1 MEYDMQKKRHPV
13 WIAFLWFCFI
23 AVVGIIFYLS
33 FQDGEEA
40 KAFGKRFIQY
50 VAEEKTKGD
59 TIGQEELQSLTYVI
73 RQTGRVAIFFLMGI
87 LGTVSIHVSFRK
99 WNWLIKTGIA
109 AGILTMIAY
118 LTEKLKIYIP
128 SRHYSYEEMIYSIA
142 AAGAGV
148 ILVSAISLM
157 LCTFKRETC

>member
-1 MEYDMQKKRHPV
+1 MRKKRHPV
-13 WIAFLWFCFI
+13 WIAFLWLCFI
-23 AVVGIIFYLS
+23 AVVGIVFYLS

-50 VAEEKTKGD
+50 VAEEKIKGD

-142 AAGAGV
+142 AAGVGV

-157 LCTFKRETC
+157 LCTCKRETC